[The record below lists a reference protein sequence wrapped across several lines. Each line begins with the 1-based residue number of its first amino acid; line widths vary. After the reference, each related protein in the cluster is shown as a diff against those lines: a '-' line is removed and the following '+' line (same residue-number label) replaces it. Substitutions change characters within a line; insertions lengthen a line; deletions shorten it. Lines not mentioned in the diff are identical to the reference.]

1 MLNEHYEIEGWFK
14 LTVTKASTGE
24 ITKETGW
31 FKNVITNFGMNYIAG
46 TSVNCLSGA
55 AVGTGTIPETV
66 NDTALQTFL
75 ARTNAASPG
84 SSNSNPQIGSNV
96 SPYYAKVVVG
106 FRFAEGTAAGN
117 LTEVGIIAQYSGP
130 SWPLWSRT
138 LIKDQSGSPIAITI
152 LPDEIL
158 DVTYECRVYPQEV
171 PTTSVINILGVDYSC
186 KNVGQQLASTSNAYP
201 LVRGFGTAPD
211 AACQAF
217 SGPLGA
223 TPNNL
228 PTGTSLGSRT
238 TSTAI
243 AYVQNSF
250 TSIGVHTFSPGTATG
265 GIRSLT
271 SRPSSLAPS
280 YSLELTP
287 AFPKTAT
294 LEFKVTHKVTWSRR
308 VV

>member
-31 FKNVITNFGMNYIAG
+31 FKNVITNFGMNYIADA
-46 TSVNCLSGA
+46 SINALSGA

-75 ARTNAASPG
+75 ARTNAATPG
-84 SSNSNPQIGSNV
+84 SSNGSPQIGSNV

-117 LTEVGIIAQYSGP
+117 LTEVGIVAQYAGP

-186 KNVGQQLASTSNAYP
+186 KNVGQQLTSSSNAYP
-201 LVRGFGTAPD
+201 LLRGFDTTSD
-211 AACQAF
+211 AVCQAF
-217 SGPLGA
+217 NGPLGPA
-223 TPNNL
+223 PNNL
-228 PTGTSLGSRT
+228 PTGASLGSRT
-238 TSTAI
+238 TSIAI

-250 TSIGVHTFSPGTATG
+250 TSIGVHTFSPGNATG
-265 GIRSLT
+265 NIRSIAI
-271 SRPSSLAPS
+271 RPSSLAPS

>member
-24 ITKETGW
+24 VTKETGW
-31 FKNVITNFGMNYIAG
+31 FKNVITNFGMNYIAEA
-46 TSVNCLSGA
+46 SNILAGA

-66 NDTALQTFL
+66 NDTTLQNFL
-75 ARTNAASPG
+75 ARTRTASPDSDNG
-84 SSNSNPQIGSNV
+84 SPQIGSNV
-96 SPYYAKVVVG
+96 RPYYAKMVVG
-106 FRFAEGTAAGN
+106 FRFAEGAAAGN
-117 LTEVGIIAQYSGP
+117 LTEVGIIADYAGP

-138 LIKDQSGSPIAITI
+138 LIKDQSGNPIAITI

-158 DVTYECRVYPQEV
+158 DITYECRIYPQEV
-171 PTTSVINILGVDYSC
+171 PTTSIINILGDDYSC
-186 KNVGQQLASTSNAYP
+186 KNVGQQLASSSNAYP
-201 LVRGFGTAPD
+201 LLRGFATAFD
-211 AACQAF
+211 AGCQAF
-217 SGPLGA
+217 VGPLGPA
-223 TPNNL
+223 PNNL
-228 PTGTSLGSRT
+228 PTGDTLGSRT
-238 TSTAI
+238 TSIAI

-265 GIRSLT
+265 NIRSIT
-271 SRPSSLAPS
+271 IRPSSLAPS